1 MSECMCVYLL
11 PATCTFGRMTG
22 ILRATA
28 VTRRGGGGG
37 GGQYIHKFISTK
49 SIFILN

>member
-11 PATCTFGRMTG
+11 PATCIFDRMTG

-28 VTRRGGGGG
+28 VTRGRGGGQ
-37 GGQYIHKFISTK
+37 GQYIHKFISTK
-49 SIFILN
+49 NIFILN